1 MMAKTVATKEE
12 IELHDGKVVVARSL
26 SITKMKEAMAYL
38 ENESTE
44 APETINSGMDFIVG
58 LVVICIGNQLEEGY
72 ALEDNLD
79 TPSAKRIIFV
89 CTGIDFDDEN
99 LVVAAAV
106 QAAQNGATST

>member
-1 MMAKTVATKEE
+1 MAKTVATKEE
-12 IELHDGKVVVARSL
+12 IELHDGKVVTARSL

-58 LVVICIGNQLEEGY
+58 LVLICIGNQLEEDY
-72 ALEDNLD
+72 VLEDNLD

-99 LVVAAAV
+99 LVVAAAM
-106 QAAQNGATST
+106 AAQNGATST